1 MNNDSNVKPLRPSSE
16 RVDGGG
22 PNGGNGRLRAIEER
36 LTRIEEQFGAQLEHL
51 ATGKDVAEVKT
62 LISEKESSM
71 TKWLIG
77 TLLGILVAVAGASVA
92 VALALLRIF
101 MD

>member
-1 MNNDSNVKPLRPSSE
+1 MSDDSNVKQLRPPSE
-16 RVDGGG
+16 RVDGNG
-22 PNGGNGRLRAIEER
+22 PNGGNGRLRAIEDR
-36 LTRIEEQFGAQLEHL
+36 LTRIEEKFDAELKHL

-77 TLLGILVAVAGASVA
+77 ILSGALIA
-92 VALALLRIF
+92 VALVLLRTF

>member
-1 MNNDSNVKPLRPSSE
+1 MSNDSNVKPLRPPAE

-22 PNGGNGRLRAIEER
+22 PNGGNGRLRAIEDR
-36 LTRIEEQFGAQLEHL
+36 LSRIDEKFDAELKHL

-71 TKWLIG
+71 TKWQI
-77 TLLGILVAVAGASVA
+77 GILSGALVA
-92 VALALLRIF
+92 VALALLRTF